1 MLCLKKKLDNFNVEK
16 KYIKR
21 IVPGIARTGTC
32 FIQKIYAP
40 SVRKRRGAY
49 IF

>member
-1 MLCLKKKLDNFNVEK
+1 LFKKKLDNFNVEK

-40 SVRKRRGAY
+40 SVRKRRGHT
-49 IF
+49 FFE